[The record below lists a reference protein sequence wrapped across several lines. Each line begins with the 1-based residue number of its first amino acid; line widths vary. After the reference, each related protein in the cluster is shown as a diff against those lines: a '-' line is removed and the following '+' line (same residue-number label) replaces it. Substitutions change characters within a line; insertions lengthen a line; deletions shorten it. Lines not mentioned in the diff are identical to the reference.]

1 MGIEVSTRLIHA
13 SIAQVLHEI
22 SPDAEIFDNPNQ
34 QGTPYPAWFIVH
46 RSPVEVRRE
55 IRRYYITYYIDVW
68 YLIKQNLTQMFDQ
81 YTRIAEQLAD
91 KLEYIPVYGYNGVV
105 LHTFETSWSIEM
117 TAMKY
122 SITLRLVCS
131 RENGVPQPKME
142 VIEDFQTFI
151 KSLGKLKR
159 IRYICSQFPDFD
171 MGLETLQYCTE
182 GNTLVLPFVSGIYRD
197 GDNTRWEPLT
207 WNVGAFGS
215 QYGPVTEDV
224 TIDLE
229 MGVVVGFDVVVGGTV
244 GVGAN
249 VGRDI
254 VWRITDMSRD
264 GWHYVGPEHSL
275 ATEPV
280 VGGADLSRDEYE
292 PIGPQK
298 SLGPSPVYGGTV
310 EPYDPTPVLPTVTIY
325 SSPSTYCAF
334 NSSGDS
340 VTINAGS
347 SRMVYHWTGNQYT
360 AITYDSAKSYSLISY
375 RNSGTLIGRTG
386 LSCFEYKNPY
396 SPSTY
401 LGVTNVSSQSITVD
415 AFDYAT
421 CSDSTATVVTVYD
434 SGNVAYN
441 AFKFTAGGTDYYFV
455 LDGVQTDWTDDL
467 AGIGYRLTPTTKRGY
482 AYYHLDYYGSN
493 YCYLTKTA
501 AGGDYISPNNSK
513 NYVVVAINSTP
524 SFDPSTIKLS
534 NNSSPARLRAT
545 CYSPFSGSL
554 WYVDYYEVNK

>member
-46 RSPVEVRRE
+46 RSPVEVRKE

-91 KLEYIPVYGYNGVV
+91 KMEYIPVYGYKGVV

-131 RENGVPQPKME
+131 RDNGVPQPKMY

-151 KSLGKLKR
+151 KGLGKLKR

-197 GDNTRWEPLT
+197 GHNTRWEPLT

-229 MGVVVGFDVVVGGTV
+229 MGVVVGFDVVVGGTI

-280 VGGADLSRDEYE
+280 VGGVNLSRDEYE

-298 SLGPSPVYGGTV
+298 SLGLSPVYGGTV
-310 EPYDPTPVLPTVTIY
+310 EPY
-325 SSPSTYCAF
+325 
-334 NSSGDS
+334 
-340 VTINAGS
+340 
-347 SRMVYHWTGNQYT
+347 
-360 AITYDSAKSYSLISY
+360 
-375 RNSGTLIGRTG
+375 
-386 LSCFEYKNPY
+386 
-396 SPSTY
+396 
-401 LGVTNVSSQSITVD
+401 SQ
-415 AFDYAT
+415 
-421 CSDSTATVVTVYD
+421 
-434 SGNVAYN
+434 
-441 AFKFTAGGTDYYFV
+441 GGTDTVTGTISGLALPMTHSGSYTGVSFDSLRYYAKATISNKDDSYRYCYGNANTWFSATLTWHDDTLGDLSDKIATADPSGTERKTQEALYIIFITNGIAGYSPNQYYQISEYTYNNGTHSLTFYTYGTGEWYNQPGAGRIQIRY
-455 LDGVQTDWTDDL
+455 LDGTTTFDNLSAFDL
-467 AGIGYRLTPTTKRGY
+467 VNV
-482 AYYHLDYYGSN
+482 SN
-493 YCYLTKTA
+493 
-501 AGGDYISPNNSK
+501 
-513 NYVVVAINSTP
+513 
-524 SFDPSTIKLS
+524 
-534 NNSSPARLRAT
+534 
-545 CYSPFSGSL
+545 GSL
-554 WYVDYYEVNK
+554 SKDTTTDRYAMYNAWNGEITLKADYK

>member
-91 KLEYIPVYGYNGVV
+91 KLEYIPVYGYKGVV

-131 RENGVPQPKME
+131 RDNGVPQPKME

-151 KSLGKLKR
+151 KGLGKLKR

-229 MGVVVGFDVVVGGTV
+229 MGVVVGFDVVVGGTI

-254 VWRITDMSRD
+254 IWRITDMARD

-275 ATEPV
+275 ATEPI

-310 EPYDPTPVLPTVTIY
+310 EPYDPTPVLPTVILPNY
-325 SSPSTYCAF
+325 GWVYGGSDSSTAQLSPGAGFNARDTLGNSILYDESLSYAVYFYYPNRLGDGILWDGFTTSNNSGLLKIT
-334 NSSGDS
+334 NSSS
-340 VTINAGS
+340 SKVTVH
-347 SRMVYHWTGNQYT
+347 RV
-360 AITYDSAKSYSLISY
+360 L
-375 RNSGTLIGRTG
+375 
-386 LSCFEYKNPY
+386 
-396 SPSTY
+396 
-401 LGVTNVSSQSITVD
+401 
-415 AFDYAT
+415 YAT
-421 CSDSTATVVTVYD
+421 CADSSATVVKVYD
-434 SGNVAYN
+434 SSNNSYN
-441 AFKFTAGGTDYYFV
+441 AFRYTANEVDYYYV
-455 LDGVQTDWTDDL
+455 LDDVQTDWTNDL
-467 AGIGYRLTPTTKRGY
+467 ASIGYSLTPEIKRGY
-482 AYYHLDYYGSN
+482 AYKYITYYTDN
-493 YCYLTKTA
+493 YAYLTQTPNGSDFIK
-501 AGGDYISPNNSK
+501 PNNLK
-513 NYVVVAINSTP
+513 DYVVVAISASK
-524 SFDPSTIKLS
+524 SFDTSTIKLT
-534 NNSSPARLRAT
+534 NNSSPQRLQAT
-545 CYSPFSGSL
+545 CYSPFAGIL
-554 WYVDYYEVNK
+554 YYVDYYEVNK